1 MKIQEKKFSIEE
13 YCLGLRSL
21 ENSKIPFEEIQT
33 NIKEISHLLESLANE
48 IVNSDYLN
56 KMKDRTRTFKR
67 VNVNGVEYFSLKEV
81 EVITHDLDLDE
92 VRNHRINM
100 KSMAH

>member
-1 MKIQEKKFSIEE
+1 
-13 YCLGLRSL
+13 LRGCDGNRL
-21 ENSKIPFEEIQT
+21 YFDG
-33 NIKEISHLLESLANE
+33 ISWIA
-48 IVNSDYLN
+48 
-56 KMKDRTRTFKR
+56 
-67 VNVNGVEYFSLKEV
+67 VNGEIYQSSEYFSLKEV